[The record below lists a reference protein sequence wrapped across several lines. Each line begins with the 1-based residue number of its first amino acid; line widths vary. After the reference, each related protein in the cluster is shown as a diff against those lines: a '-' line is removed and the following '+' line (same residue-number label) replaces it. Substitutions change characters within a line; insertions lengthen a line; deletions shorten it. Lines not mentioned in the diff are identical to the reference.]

1 MKSTIRVF
9 IVLLMSVCVF
19 STAIEAEASGSLKIA
34 DAVICEDVVD
44 RAPVGANT
52 SFSATIGKLYCFTKV
67 VGAQTPTTVTHVW
80 YFGETER
87 ARIELKVGAASWRTK
102 SSKIIHAHETGSW
115 HVDVLDADG
124 NVLRTLRFSMEQ

>member
-9 IVLLMSVCVF
+9 IVLVMSVCVF
-19 STAIEAEASGSLKIA
+19 STAIEAEASGSLEIA

-80 YFGETER
+80 YFGETEKT
-87 ARIELKVGAASWRTK
+87 RIELKVGAASWRTM
-102 SSKIIHAHETGSW
+102 SSKIIQAHETGSW

-124 NVLRTLRFSMEQ
+124 NVLRTLWFYMDQ